1 MKIIKWHKNAKK
13 QLHRIRN
20 AKIENKIYDAVQSL
34 KFFPQCKNIKKLAG
48 RDDYRLRV
56 GEYRVIFTVELII
69 ISIEEVDKRDDRTY

>member
-34 KFFPQCKNIKKLAG
+34 KFFP
-48 RDDYRLRV
+48 
-56 GEYRVIFTVELII
+56 